1 MGSPM
6 NTVDALVDF
15 LKGIDGQGYKA
26 YKGLRG
32 TWAFPDFALHVDH
45 VQGDPFAR
53 PSRVRVILPQEAAA
67 LEDDVLS
74 SRSRRLGVASLLARR
89 FHEAAQGTMVRRGS
103 GKSGIIEIETP
114 GQEVLAQTAVIV
126 GDDGTVEARFRIG
139 LPAQGR
145 QARGHEAIALL
156 TTDVPAVV
164 SQSLRAGSV
173 GHQDILQH
181 ALTNEDADAL
191 RAELDARHW
200 VAFVADG
207 AKLARKS
214 GVDDR
219 PLLGDTTVPFS
230 TPAGLTEEVE
240 LPNAG
245 TIRGMPIPRG
255 VTLIVGGGYHGK
267 STLLRAIERG
277 VYNHC
282 YGDGRESVVT
292 DHSAVKV
299 RAEDGRSVAGV
310 DISTFIGTLPQGQDT
325 HSFST
330 LNASG
335 STSQAAGI
343 VEALEAGATTL
354 LIDEDTAATNFMI
367 RDRRMQALVP
377 KEGEPITPLVDRVR
391 SLWETR
397 GVSCV
402 IVLGGSGD
410 YLDVADT
417 VVAMRDFRP
426 SDVTADARRVASE
439 LPTGRER
446 EAPGPIE
453 AFRTRRPNPTS
464 VDPGTAKREAE
475 IKVFSGPSLVFGN
488 ETIALS
494 AVTQLVSRAQTLA
507 VGRGLLMARDRF
519 MDGRRSVS
527 EILTLVTQV
536 IEEEGLDELDD
547 RRVGDLAQ
555 FRPME
560 LAAALNRLRTLEVC
574 STEAAGARF

>member
-1 MGSPM
+1 M
-6 NTVDALVDF
+6 
-15 LKGIDGQGYKA
+15 
-26 YKGLRG
+26 RG

-230 TPAGLTEEVE
+230 TPAGLTEVVK

-282 YGDGRESVVT
+282 CGDGRESVVT

-410 YLDVADT
+410 YLDVTDT

-464 VDPGTAKREAE
+464 VDPSTAKREAE

>member
-1 MGSPM
+1 M

-15 LKGIDGQGYKA
+15 LNGIDGQGYKA

-32 TWAFPDFALHVDH
+32 TWVFPDFTLYVDH
-45 VQGDPFAR
+45 VQGDPFAA
-53 PSRVRVILPQEAAA
+53 PSRVRVVLPQETAA
-67 LEDDVLS
+67 LEVEVLI
-74 SRSRRLGVASLLARR
+74 SRSRRLGVASLLAKR
-89 FHEAAQGTMVRRGS
+89 FGQAARGTMVRRGS
-103 GKSGIIEIETP
+103 GKSGLIAIATP
-114 GQEVLAQTAVIV
+114 GQEVLGQTAVIV
-126 GDDGTVEARFRIG
+126 GDDGTIEARFRIG
-139 LPAQGR
+139 LPAHGR
-145 QARGHEAIALL
+145 RAGGGEAIELL
-156 TTDVPAVV
+156 TADVPAVV
-164 SQSLRAGSV
+164 NRSLRAASV
-173 GHQDILQH
+173 GHRDILQH
-181 ALTNEDADAL
+181 ALTNEDADTL
-191 RAELDARHW
+191 RAELDTRSW
-200 VAFVADG
+200 VTFVADG
-207 AKLARKS
+207 AHLARKS
-214 GVDDR
+214 GVDDH
-219 PLLGDTTVPFS
+219 PLVGDTATPFS
-230 TPAGLTEEVE
+230 TPAGLTAEVE

-245 TIRGMPIPRG
+245 TIRGMAIPRG

-282 YGDGRESVVT
+282 YGDGREYVVT
-292 DHSAVKV
+292 DPSAVKI
-299 RAEDGRSVAGV
+299 RAEDGRAVAGV
-310 DISTFIGTLPQGQDT
+310 DISSFIGTLPQGQDT
-325 HSFST
+325 RAFST
-330 LNASG
+330 PNASG

-367 RDRRMQALVP
+367 RDRRMQALIP

-417 VVAMRDFRP
+417 VVAMENFRP
-426 SDVTADARRVASE
+426 FDVTADARRVASE
-439 LPTGRER
+439 LPTGREK
-446 EAPGPIE
+446 EAPGPIK
-453 AFRTRRPNPTS
+453 AFQVRLPNPSS
-464 VDPGTAKREAE
+464 VDPSTAKREAE
-475 IKVFSGPSLVFGN
+475 IKVFPGPSLVFGT

-507 VGRGLLMARDRF
+507 VGRGLVVARTRF

-527 EILTLVTQV
+527 EILTLVMQV
-536 IEEEGLDELDD
+536 IAEEGLDELDD

-555 FRPME
+555 FRPTE

-574 STEAAGARF
+574 STEAADAGN

>member
-1 MGSPM
+1 M
-6 NTVDALVDF
+6 NTVDALIDF
-15 LKGIDGQGYKA
+15 LNGIDGQGYKA

-45 VQGDPFAR
+45 VQGDPFAA
-53 PSRVRVILPQEAAA
+53 PSRVRVILPPETAA
-67 LEDDVLS
+67 LEDDVLTP
-74 SRSRRLGVASLLARR
+74 RSRRLGVASLLAKR
-89 FHEAAQGTMVRRGS
+89 FQEAARGTIVRRGS
-103 GKSGIIEIETP
+103 GKSGLIEIETP

-139 LPAQGR
+139 LPAHGR
-145 QARGHEAIALL
+145 RARGPEAIALL

-164 SQSLRAGSV
+164 SQSLRVGSV
-173 GHQDILQH
+173 GHPDILKH

-191 RAELDARHW
+191 RAELGERSW

-207 AKLARKS
+207 ANLARKS

-219 PLLGDTTVPFS
+219 PLLGDTAIPFS
-230 TPAGLTEEVE
+230 TPAGLTAEVE

-245 TIRGMPIPRG
+245 TVRGMAIPRG

-292 DHSAVKV
+292 DPSAVKI

-310 DISTFIGTLPQGQDT
+310 DISSFIGTLPQGQDT
-325 HSFST
+325 RAFST
-330 LNASG
+330 TNASG

-417 VVAMRDFRP
+417 VVAMKDFRP
-426 SDVTADARRVASE
+426 SDVTADAQRVASE

-453 AFRTRRPNPTS
+453 AFQARLPNPTS
-464 VDPGTAKREAE
+464 VDPSTAKREAE
-475 IKVFSGPSLVFGN
+475 IKVFPGPSLVFGN

-507 VGRGLLMARDRF
+507 VGRGLFIARDRF

-527 EILTLVTQV
+527 EILTLVMQV
-536 IEEEGLDELDD
+536 IDKEGLDELDD

-560 LAAALNRLRTLEVC
+560 LAAALNRLRSLEVY
-574 STEAAGARF
+574 STEAAGAGF

>member
-1 MGSPM
+1 M
-6 NTVDALVDF
+6 NTVDALIDF
-15 LKGIDGQGYKA
+15 LTGIDGQGYKA

-32 TWAFPDFALHVDH
+32 TWAFPDFTLHVDH
-45 VQGDPFAR
+45 IQGDPFAA
-53 PSRVRVILPQEAAA
+53 PSRVRAILPPETAA
-67 LEDDVLS
+67 LEDDVVT
-74 SRSRRLGVASLLARR
+74 SRARRLGVASLLAKR
-89 FHEAAQGTMVRRGS
+89 FSEAAEGTMVRRGS
-103 GKSGIIEIETP
+103 GKSGLIEIETP

-126 GDDGTVEARFRIG
+126 EEDGTVEARFRIG

-145 QARGHEAIALL
+145 RALGHEAIALL

-164 SQSLRAGSV
+164 NQSLRAGAV
-173 GHQDILQH
+173 GPPDILQH
-181 ALTNEDADAL
+181 ALTNEDASAL
-191 RAELDARHW
+191 RAELGTRSW
-200 VAFVADG
+200 VTFVADG
-207 AKLARKS
+207 ASLARRS

-219 PLLGDTTVPFS
+219 PLLGDAAIPFS
-230 TPAGLTEEVE
+230 TPAGLTAEVE

-245 TIRGMPIPRG
+245 TVRGMAIPHG

-277 VYNHC
+277 VCNHC

-292 DHSAVKV
+292 DPSAVKI

-310 DISTFIGTLPQGQDT
+310 DISAFIGTLPQGQDT
-325 HSFST
+325 RAFST
-330 LNASG
+330 SNASG
-335 STSQAAGI
+335 STSQAAAI

-417 VVAMRDFRP
+417 VVAMKDFRP
-426 SDVTADARRVASE
+426 SDVTVDAQRVASD
-439 LPTGRER
+439 LPTGREK

-453 AFRTRRPNPTS
+453 PFQVRVPSPSS
-464 VDPGTAKREAE
+464 VDPSTAKREAE
-475 IKVFSGPSLVFGN
+475 IKVFPGPSLVFGT

-494 AVTQLVSRAQTLA
+494 AVTQLVSRAQTLT
-507 VGRGLLMARDRF
+507 VGRGLLIARDRF

-527 EILTLVTQV
+527 EILTLVMQV
-536 IEEEGLDELDD
+536 IEEKGLDELDD

-560 LAAALNRLRTLEVC
+560 LAAALNRLRCLEVC
-574 STEAAGARF
+574 SAESADSGF

>member
-1 MGSPM
+1 M

-15 LKGIDGQGYKA
+15 LNGIDGQGYKA

-32 TWAFPDFALHVDH
+32 TWAFPDFTLHVDH
-45 VQGDPFAR
+45 VQGDPFAA
-53 PSRVRVILPQEAAA
+53 PSRVRVILPKETAA
-67 LEDDVLS
+67 LEADVLG

-89 FHEAAQGTMVRRGS
+89 FSQAAQGTMVRRGS
-103 GKSGIIEIETP
+103 GKSGVIEIATP

-139 LPAQGR
+139 LPAHGR
-145 QARGHEAIALL
+145 RTAGREVIELITA
-156 TTDVPAVV
+156 DVPAVV
-164 SQSLRAGSV
+164 NRSLRAVSV
-173 GHQDILQH
+173 GHQAILRH

-191 RAELDARHW
+191 RAELDAHGW

-207 AKLARKS
+207 AYMARKS
-214 GVDDR
+214 GVDDE
-219 PLLGDTTVPFS
+219 PLLGDTAVPFA
-230 TPAGLTEEVE
+230 TPTGLTAEVE

-245 TIRGMPIPRG
+245 TVRGMAIPRG

-282 YGDGRESVVT
+282 FGDGRESVVT
-292 DHSAVKV
+292 DSSAVKI

-310 DISTFIGTLPQGQDT
+310 DISSFIGTLPQGQDT
-325 HSFST
+325 RAFST
-330 LNASG
+330 PNASG
-335 STSQAAGI
+335 ATSQAAGI

-377 KEGEPITPLVDRVR
+377 KEGEPITPLIDRVR

-417 VVAMRDFRP
+417 VVAMKNFRP
-426 SDVTADARRVASE
+426 FDVTADARRVAAE

-446 EAPGPIE
+446 EAPGPIG
-453 AFRTRRPNPTS
+453 AVQTRLPNPTS
-464 VDPGTAKREAE
+464 VDPSTAKREAE
-475 IKVFSGPSLVFGN
+475 IKVFKERSLLFGSQ
-488 ETIALS
+488 TIDLS
-494 AVTQLVSRAQTLA
+494 AITQLVSYAQTLA
-507 VGRGLLMARDRF
+507 VARGLLMARTRF

-527 EILTLVTQV
+527 EILNLVTQV
-536 IEEEGLDELDD
+536 IEEKGLDELDD

-555 FRPME
+555 FRPLE
-560 LAAALNRLRTLEVC
+560 LAAALNRLRTLEV
-574 STEAAGARF
+574 SSAEATDAGS

>member
-1 MGSPM
+1 M

-15 LKGIDGQGYKA
+15 LNGIDGQGYKA
-26 YKGLRG
+26 YKELRG
-32 TWAFPDFALHVDH
+32 TWAFPDFTLHVDH
-45 VQGDPFAR
+45 VQGDPFAA
-53 PSRVRVILPQEAAA
+53 PSPVRVVLPPETAA
-67 LEDDVLS
+67 LEADVLA

-89 FHEAAQGTMVRRGS
+89 FSRTARGTAVPRGS
-103 GKSGIIEIETP
+103 GKSGVIEIATP

-126 GDDGTVEARFRIG
+126 GDDGTVEARFRVG
-139 LPAQGR
+139 LPARGR
-145 QARGHEAIALL
+145 RAAGREAIELL
-156 TTDVPAVV
+156 TADVPAVV
-164 SQSLRAGSV
+164 SQSLRAESV

-191 RAELDARHW
+191 RVELDTRGW

-207 AKLARKS
+207 AHLARRS

-219 PLLGDTTVPFS
+219 PLLGDAAIPFA
-230 TPAGLTEEVE
+230 TPVGLTAEVE

-245 TIRGMPIPRG
+245 TVRGMAIPRG

-282 YGDGRESVVT
+282 HGDGRESVVT
-292 DHSAVKV
+292 DPFAVKI
-299 RAEDGRSVAGV
+299 RAEDGRSVVGV
-310 DISTFIGTLPQGQDT
+310 DISSFIGTLPQGQDT
-325 HSFST
+325 RAFST
-330 LNASG
+330 SNASG

-397 GVSCV
+397 GISCV

-417 VVAMRDFRP
+417 VVAMRSFRP
-426 SDVTADARRVASE
+426 FDVTEDARRVAAE
-439 LPTGRER
+439 LPTGREK

-453 AFRTRRPNPTS
+453 EFQTRLPNPSS
-464 VDPGTAKREAE
+464 VDPSTSRREAV
-475 IKVFSGPSLVFGN
+475 IKVFDGRSLVFGN
-488 ETIALS
+488 ETIDLS
-494 AVTQLVSRAQTLA
+494 AVTQLVSYAQTLA
-507 VGRGLLMARDRF
+507 VGRGLLLARRRF

-527 EILTLVTQV
+527 EILSLVARE
-536 IEEEGLDELDD
+536 IDEEGLDQLDD

-560 LAAALNRLRTLEVC
+560 LAAALNRLRTLEVL
-574 STEAAGARF
+574 

>member
-1 MGSPM
+1 M
-6 NTVDALVDF
+6 NNVDALVDF
-15 LKGIDGQGYKA
+15 LSGIDDKGYKA

-32 TWAFPDFALHVDH
+32 TWAFPDFTLHVDH
-45 VQGDPFAR
+45 VQGDPFAA
-53 PSRVRVILPQEAAA
+53 PSRVRVILPKETAA
-67 LEDDVLS
+67 LEIDVLG
-74 SRSRRLGVASLLARR
+74 SRSRRLGVANLLAKR
-89 FHEAAQGTMVRRGS
+89 FSQAAQGIMVRRGS
-103 GKSGIIEIETP
+103 GKSGIIEIATP

-139 LPAQGR
+139 LPAHGR
-145 QARGHEAIALL
+145 RAGGREAIELITA
-156 TTDVPAVV
+156 DVPAAVNR
-164 SQSLRAGSV
+164 SLRAGSV
-173 GHQDILQH
+173 GHEDILRH

-191 RAELDARHW
+191 RAELETNSW
-200 VAFVADG
+200 VAFVAD
-207 AKLARKS
+207 AAYLARKS
-214 GVDDR
+214 GVDDE
-219 PLLGDTTVPFS
+219 PLLGDTAVPFA
-230 TPAGLTEEVE
+230 TPAGLTAEVE

-245 TIRGMPIPRG
+245 TVRGMAIPRG

-292 DHSAVKV
+292 DPTAVKI

-310 DISTFIGTLPQGQDT
+310 DISSFIGTLPQGQDT
-325 HSFST
+325 RAFST
-330 LNASG
+330 PNASG

-377 KEGEPITPLVDRVR
+377 KEGEPITPLVDRVG

-397 GVSCV
+397 GISCV

-417 VVAMRDFRP
+417 VVAMKNFRP
-426 SDVTADARRVASE
+426 FDVTADARRVAAE

-453 AFRTRRPNPTS
+453 AFQTRLPNPTS
-464 VDPGTAKREAE
+464 VDPSTAKREAE
-475 IKVFSGPSLVFGN
+475 IKVFKGRSLLFGSQ
-488 ETIALS
+488 TIDLS
-494 AVTQLVSRAQTLA
+494 AITQLVSYAQTLA
-507 VGRGLLMARDRF
+507 VGRGLLMARTRF
-519 MDGRRSVS
+519 IDGRRSVS
-527 EILTLVTQV
+527 EILKLVTQV
-536 IEEEGLDELDD
+536 IEEKGLDELDD

-555 FRPME
+555 FRTLE
-560 LAAALNRLRTLEVC
+560 LAAALNRLRTLEVS
-574 STEAAGARF
+574 STEAAGTGS

>member
-1 MGSPM
+1 M

-15 LKGIDGQGYKA
+15 LNGIDGQGYKA

-32 TWAFPDFALHVDH
+32 TWAFPDFTLHVDH
-45 VQGDPFAR
+45 VQGDPFAA
-53 PSRVRVILPQEAAA
+53 PSRVRVILPKETAA
-67 LEDDVLS
+67 LEVDVLG

-89 FHEAAQGTMVRRGS
+89 FSQAAQGTMVRRGS
-103 GKSGIIEIETP
+103 GKSGVIEIATP

-139 LPAQGR
+139 LPAHGR
-145 QARGHEAIALL
+145 RAAGREATELITA
-156 TTDVPAVV
+156 DVPAVV
-164 SQSLRAGSV
+164 NRSLRAESV
-173 GHQDILQH
+173 GHKDILRH

-191 RAELDARHW
+191 RAELDTHGW

-207 AKLARKS
+207 AYLARKS
-214 GVDDR
+214 GVDDE
-219 PLLGDTTVPFS
+219 PLLGDAAVPFA
-230 TPAGLTEEVE
+230 TPAGLTAKVE

-245 TIRGMPIPRG
+245 TIRGMAIPCG

-282 YGDGRESVVT
+282 HGDGRESVVT
-292 DHSAVKV
+292 DPSAVKI

-310 DISTFIGTLPQGQDT
+310 DISSFIGTLPQGQET
-325 HSFST
+325 RTFST
-330 LNASG
+330 PNASG

-377 KEGEPITPLVDRVR
+377 KEGEPITPLIDRVR

-417 VVAMRDFRP
+417 VVAMKNFRP
-426 SDVTADARRVASE
+426 FDVTADARRVAAE

-446 EAPGPIE
+446 EAPGPIG
-453 AFRTRRPNPTS
+453 AVQTRLPNPTS
-464 VDPGTAKREAE
+464 VDPSTAKREAE
-475 IKVFSGPSLVFGN
+475 IKVFKERSLLFGSQ
-488 ETIALS
+488 TIDLS
-494 AVTQLVSRAQTLA
+494 AITQLVSYAQTLA
-507 VGRGLLMARDRF
+507 VARGLLMARTRF

-527 EILTLVTQV
+527 EILNLVTQV
-536 IEEEGLDELDD
+536 IEEKGLDELDD

-555 FRPME
+555 FRPLE
-560 LAAALNRLRTLEVC
+560 LAAALNRLSTLEVS
-574 STEAAGARF
+574 STEAAGVGS